1 MMKNL
6 FYWSCLL
13 FLLVSQFSYGD
24 EHFIHDEAYRKQV
37 KQDFELK
44 EKQLPDG
51 NLFKIFNQ
59 KLSPYEREALMFLYA
74 YMPMG
79 DITDYSGGYYL
90 ENVRLSKRTRTEM
103 SWGKSIPE
111 DVFRHFVLPLRVNN
125 ENLDDSRKVFFAEL
139 KERVKNMSL
148 HDAVLEVNHWCHEKV
163 VYTPSDAR
171 TSSPLA
177 SVRTAYGRCG
187 EESTFTVAALRS
199 VGIPARQVYTPRW
212 AHTDDNHAWVEAW
225 VDGKW
230 YFLGACEPE
239 PVLNLGWFN
248 TAASRGMLMH
258 SKVTGRYEGKEDII
272 LQAPTYT
279 EINLIQNYA
288 PTGKAYIQVADK
300 NGMPVENAKVEF
312 KIYNYA
318 EFYTAAT
325 RYTDKAGTT
334 WLNAGRGD
342 MLVWASKDG
351 VFGYSKV
358 SFGKDGQVKISLDKK
373 EGEVYSLPL
382 DIVPPPESPNIP
394 EVTPEQ
400 RAENNRK
407 MAHEDSIRNAY
418 VATFM
423 DKVKADGFVEQ
434 NGLPESA
441 VTFLVASRGN
451 WKTLTEYLLTAKKK
465 KEVTKALNLLSV
477 ISAKDL
483 RDVSLD
489 VLNDHLYNTPQ
500 EIDDVL
506 LFNTCIMNP
515 RVGNEMI
522 LPYKKFFKKAIPAT
536 DQKAFKQDP
545 QKLVDWCKKNITIN
559 NSLNYQ
565 NIVIS
570 PVGVWKARVSDS
582 KSRNIFFVA
591 VARSLGIPAWIDEV
605 TGKIQ
610 YRKVTGRQVDK
621 RIMDVDFD
629 RSKATVS
636 TTGTLNLK
644 YTQSSGVPDP
654 KYYTH
659 FTLSKFR
666 DGTFHLLNY
675 EEGDVDMGGGT
686 SWEHLFKKG
695 VKLDTG
701 YYMLVSGLRQSD
713 GSVLSQVS
721 FFTIEGGK
729 TTDVNLVIREKLKS
743 QVEVIGQLNSGLS
756 FSSLNTSKSETIMNH
771 CGCSRGGYYVLAIL
785 GTGQE
790 PTNHALRD
798 ISALSADFEQWG
810 QRIILLFQDKEQSK
824 KYRVSDFPGLPST
837 ISYGIDE
844 GGSIQKEL
852 VKALKLQN
860 GTLLPIFVIAN
871 TNNEIVFK
879 SQGYTIGLGEQLMNE
894 IKLLK

>member
-1 MMKNL
+1 MKKL
-6 FYWSCLL
+6 FYSFCLFFL
-13 FLLVSQFSYGD
+13 FFSQFSYGN
-24 EHFIHDEAYRKQV
+24 EHFINDEAYRKQV

-51 NLFKIFNQ
+51 DLFKIFQQ
-59 KLSPYEREALMFLYA
+59 KLSPYEQEALMFLYA

-79 DITDYSGGYYL
+79 DITDYSGEYYL
-90 ENVRLSKRTRTEM
+90 NNVRLSRQIKTEM
-103 SWGKSIPE
+103 SWGSRIPE
-111 DVFRHFVLPLRVNN
+111 DVFRHFVLPIRVNN
-125 ENLDDSRKVFFAEL
+125 ENLDDSRKVFFSEL
-139 KERVKNMSL
+139 KNRVKNLSL
-148 HDAVLEVNHWCHEKV
+148 YDAVLEVNHWCHEKV
-163 VYTPSDAR
+163 AYTPSDAR

-258 SKVTGRYEGKEDII
+258 SKVTGRYEGKEDVM
-272 LQAPTYT
+272 LQTPTYT

-288 PTGKAYIQVADK
+288 PVGKTYITVTDHSGK
-300 NGMPVENAKVEF
+300 PVENAKVEF

-318 EFYTAAT
+318 EFYTVAT

-334 WLNAGRGD
+334 WLSAGRGD

-351 VFGYSKV
+351 AFGYSKV
-358 SFGKDGQVKISLDKK
+358 SFGKEEQVKISLDKK
-373 EGEVYSLPL
+373 SGETYSIPL
-382 DIVPPPESPNIP
+382 DIVPPAEGPNIP

-400 RAENNRK
+400 RAENNRRL
-407 MAHEDSIRNAY
+407 AHEDSIRNAY

-423 DKVKADGFVEQ
+423 DKTKAEEFVKQ
-434 NGLPESA
+434 NALPERTSA
-441 VTFLVASRGN
+441 FLVGSRGN

-465 KEVTKALNLLSV
+465 KEITKALNLLSV
-477 ISAKDL
+477 ISEKDL
-483 RDVSLD
+483 RDVSLE
-489 VLNDHLYNTPQ
+489 VLNDHLYNTPLD
-500 EIDDVL
+500 ITDVL

-515 RVGNEMI
+515 RVANEMI
-522 LPYKKFFKKAIPAT
+522 LPYKKFFKTAIPIA
-536 DQKAFKQDP
+536 DQKVFKQDP
-545 QKLVDWCKKNITIN
+545 KKLVEWCKEHITIN

-565 NIVIS
+565 NVVIS
-570 PVGVWKARVSDS
+570 PIGVWKARVADK
-582 KSRNIFFVA
+582 KSRDIFFVA

-605 TGKIQ
+605 TGKMQ
-610 YRKVTGRQVDK
+610 YYEVIGKQVNGL
-621 RIMDVDFD
+621 ILDVDFET
-629 RSKATVS
+629 SKVS
-636 TTGTLNLK
+636 ASATGTLVLK
-644 YTQSSGVPDP
+644 YNESSGISNP

-659 FTLSKFR
+659 FTLSKF
-666 DGTFHLLNY
+666 DKGTFNLLNY
-675 EEGDVDMGGGT
+675 EEGNVDMGGGT
-686 SWEHLFKKG
+686 SWERQFKDG
-695 VKLDTG
+695 VKLDIG

-721 FFTIEGGK
+721 FFTIEEGK
-729 TTDVNLVIREKLKS
+729 TTDVDLTIREKANN
-743 QVEVIGQLNSGLS
+743 QIEAIGQLNTSLS
-756 FSSLNTSKSETIMNH
+756 FLSLNNGKLETIMNH

-785 GTGQE
+785 GPGQE

-798 ISALSADFEQWG
+798 IAALSSDFEKWG
-810 QRIILLFQDKEQSK
+810 QRIILLFHDKEQSK
-824 KYRVSDFPGLPST
+824 KFRASDFPGLPST

-844 GGSIQKEL
+844 NGTIQKEL

-860 GTLLPIFVIAN
+860 GTLLPIFIIAN
-871 TNNEIVFK
+871 TNNDIIFK